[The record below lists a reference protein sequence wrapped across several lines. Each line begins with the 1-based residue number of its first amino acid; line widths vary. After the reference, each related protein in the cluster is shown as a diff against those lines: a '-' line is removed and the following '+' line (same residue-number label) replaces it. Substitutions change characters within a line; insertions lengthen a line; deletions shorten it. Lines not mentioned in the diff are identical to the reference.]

1 MKCPKCGGEMTVVD
15 EGICVCNNCN
25 SKFKYNVRPKTEPAS
40 APQTT
45 IPAQNGGN
53 AQRMTASTQSGGDA
67 QQTAP
72 PPATADQ
79 TKSVYEIRNSAHQ
92 AIAGHYGFAILTS
105 ILLNIVKYGSILFT
119 AIFGPLLVGGMTKCS
134 LAGFYLDVANGK
146 QTDIRSSFK
155 GFKYLGKSIAA
166 QLLLVLIEIAV
177 LGAIV
182 GLLIAF
188 IVSVSSPTHITGVGI
203 TIGVTATLSFIFLLV
218 FVVLLFIVAI
228 VDNMTFYVMMDRD
241 DLAATQC
248 VGYASRLVFK
258 NFGKI
263 ILLNLSFIGWL
274 ILSILTFGIL
284 LLFVDP
290 YYRTAR
296 AKLYLELKNTASTV
310 G

>member
-53 AQRMTASTQSGGDA
+53 AQRMTSPAQRNGNA

-72 PPATADQ
+72 APATANQ

-92 AIAGHYGFAILTS
+92 AISGHYGFAILTS

-146 QTDIRSSFK
+146 QTDIRSTFK

-188 IVSVSSPTHITGVGI
+188 IVSVSSFSNTSNLGI
-203 TIGVTATLSFIFLLV
+203 IIGATIALLFILI

-241 DLAATQC
+241 DLTATQC

-296 AKLYLELKNTASTV
+296 AKMYLELKNTASTV